1 MPIWSMMDKAYLYSS
16 ILHTEMIMN
25 DFFPFIHK
33 NEKKKKE
40 DELQPLYIEL
50 YPPPP
55 EKKEKEDDDQKVI
68 IIQL

>member
-1 MPIWSMMDKAYLYSS
+1 
-16 ILHTEMIMN
+16 MN

-33 NEKKKKE
+33 IEKKKKE

-50 YPPPP
+50 EPPPL
-55 EKKEKEDDDQKVI
+55 ERRQEKEEETPRVV